1 MQDAE
6 KLEPDAGGEPAAI
19 YPRARLGYIAVH
31 QASGLF
37 ETHLFGYR
45 SPSVAFPPP
54 SRYGLFGVALRRV
67 TVAIGL

>member
-6 KLEPDAGGEPAAI
+6 NLEPNAGDEPAAM
-19 YPRARLGYIAVH
+19 YPRARLGYIAVR

-37 ETHLFGYR
+37 KTHLFGYR
-45 SPSVAFPPP
+45 SPSVAFLPP
-54 SRYGLFGVALRRV
+54 SHYGLFGVALRRV